1 VGLNGGGNLR
11 YTQIQR
17 KEYGPFVTIGEYVQ
31 FTDPGTYAKL
41 VSFIGRS
48 KMRDITEL
56 IIAAADIFGASKHFQ
71 RVMTERPRPGRG
83 GLLPGENEG
92 ALTFLR

>member
-1 VGLNGGGNLR
+1 MGLSGGGNLR
-11 YTQIQR
+11 YAYIQR
-17 KEYGPFVTIGEYVQ
+17 KQHEPIGTIGEYIQ
-31 FTDPGTYAKL
+31 LTDPEAYAKL

-56 IIAAADIFGASKHFQ
+56 VIAAADISGASKYFQ

-92 ALTFLR
+92 ALYD